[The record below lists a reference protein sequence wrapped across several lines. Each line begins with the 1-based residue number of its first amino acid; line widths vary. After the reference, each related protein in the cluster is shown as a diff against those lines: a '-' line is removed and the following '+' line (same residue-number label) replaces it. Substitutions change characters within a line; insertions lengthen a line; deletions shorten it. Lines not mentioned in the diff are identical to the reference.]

1 MNPHAQPYAFP
12 AGKSPELAA
21 YLTEKTEYDPAT
33 GCLEWTGG
41 FDKEGQ
47 PKLWKGRA
55 EQFGSSRPAR
65 LAWQLGHGR
74 KLDGKTQI
82 VRTCGNPKCIHP
94 HHLREATPSD
104 LWRGEDGLEPKPQ
117 GSVGSLKLGNRIL
130 HAQEVFQLQARYPH
144 PDPRKGLVWHYRYRL
159 GVSHLENPTE
169 FDLLPYARR
178 ELEIIRAVRR
188 CPIRAIL
195 TVLPDGF
202 RRYDLPPTTTEI
214 AFTEPPPLT
223 YEEAFGWHDED
234 EEDPETAPEAD
245 WAPTAKAA

>member
-12 AGKSPELAA
+12 AGKNPELAD
-21 YLTEKTEYDPAT
+21 YLTEKTDYDPAT
-33 GCLEWTGG
+33 GCLEWLGS

-74 KLDGKTQI
+74 KLDKATSL
-82 VRTCGNPKCIHP
+82 VRSCGNPKCIHP

-104 LWRGEDGLEPKPQ
+104 LWRGEDGLEPKRQ
-117 GSVGSLKLGNRIL
+117 GSVGSLKLGRRIL
-130 HAQEVFQLQARYPH
+130 HAQEVYQLQARYPH

-159 GVSHLENPTE
+159 GVSHLDSPNE
-169 FDLLPYARR
+169 FDLLPHGRR

-188 CPIRAIL
+188 CPIRASR
-195 TVLPDGF
+195 TELPCGF
-202 RRYDLPPTTTEI
+202 IRYDLPAGITEI
-214 AFTEPPPLT
+214 AFTEPPPPT
-223 YEEAFGWHDED
+223 YEEVFGLADD
-234 EEDPETAPEAD
+234 EEDPETAEEAD